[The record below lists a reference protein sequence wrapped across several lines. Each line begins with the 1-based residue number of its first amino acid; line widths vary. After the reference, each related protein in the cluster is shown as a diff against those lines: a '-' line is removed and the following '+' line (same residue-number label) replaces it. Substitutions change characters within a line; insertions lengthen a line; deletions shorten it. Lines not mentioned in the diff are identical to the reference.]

1 MVRTL
6 KLLWKS
12 LKLSFVLSIILTLI
26 LTNVIIGS
34 LLYEKATG
42 KMPLIG
48 LPRSEP
54 LLTEPKA
61 TETLNKA
68 PSSPKKNS
76 VLLDAP
82 LINQMPELYNGCEIT
97 SLAMLL
103 QFFGINKD
111 KMELAREMKK
121 DPTPMKT
128 DAAGNI
134 TYWGNPTL
142 GFVGDVK
149 GKDKGY
155 SIYHTALFDV
165 LKTYIST
172 AVDLTN
178 QSFESLEQ
186 QIDAGIPVVVWTTID
201 YVEPKRWVIWD
212 SPAGPVR
219 ATFSVHSVLLVG
231 YDQKYVYVNDP
242 LSSVKG
248 KRVDKQQFIRS
259 WEALG
264 KQALSYTPSHQ

>member
-1 MVRTL
+1 M
-6 KLLWKS
+6 LLWKS
-12 LKLSFVLSIILTLI
+12 LKISIVLSIILTLI
-26 LTNVIIGS
+26 LINVILGI
-34 LLYEKATG
+34 LLYEKATV
-42 KMPLIG
+42 KSSLFG
-48 LPRSEP
+48 LPQSEP
-54 LLTEPKA
+54 LVAEIKA
-61 TETLNKA
+61 TQTLNGDST
-68 PSSPKKNS
+68 PPHKNS

-82 LINQMPELYNGCEIT
+82 LINQLPELYNGCEIT

-103 QFFGINKD
+103 QFFGTNKG
-111 KMELAREMKK
+111 KMELVREMKS
-121 DPTPMKT
+121 DPTPLKT
-128 DAAGNI
+128 DSAGNI
-134 TYWGNPTL
+134 THWGNPNF
-142 GFVGDVK
+142 GFVGDVT

-155 SIYHTALFDV
+155 SIYHTALLDV
-165 LKTYIST
+165 LKKYIST

-201 YVEPKRWVIWD
+201 YVEPKRWIIWD
-212 SPAGPVR
+212 SPGGPVR

-231 YDQKYVYVNDP
+231 YDQNYVYVNDP

-248 KRVDKQQFIRS
+248 KQVDKRQFIRS